1 MAVLQEKLPQHLLPH
16 GLAGRI
22 IAWLMPL
29 GHSSI
34 YKAVSEVA
42 NLQPQDDLVEI
53 ACGSGGF
60 IKKYASNVR
69 SVAGIDLSELM
80 VKLATNKNRK
90 RIEAGTAEFKHG
102 EASQLPWEDN
112 KFSVAIIMSS
122 FFVFP
127 KPQESLKEIYRVLR
141 PGGRAIVSIEW
152 NAEDGVDHTKEV
164 KQFGMWV
171 LTEAEVRSMMQEA
184 GFSNISI
191 VYKKGLGTPKIM
203 LACGTKQ

>member
-1 MAVLQEKLPQHLLPH
+1 MVVPQEKLPQNMLPR
-16 GLAGRI
+16 GLAGRM

-29 GHSSI
+29 GHGSI

-53 ACGSGGF
+53 ACGSGHF
-60 IKKYASNVR
+60 IKNYASNVR
-69 SVAGIDLSELM
+69 SVAGIDLSELV

-90 RIEAGTAEFKHG
+90 RIASGTAEFKHG
-102 EASQLPWEDN
+102 EASKLPWKDSR
-112 KFSVAIIMSS
+112 FSVAITMGS
-122 FFVFP
+122 FIGFP
-127 KPQESLKEIYRVLR
+127 KPLESLKEMYRVLR

-171 LTEAEVRSMMQEA
+171 FTEAEVRSMMKEA
-184 GFSNISI
+184 GFSDISI
-191 VYKKGLGTPKIM
+191 IYKKGLGTPKIM
-203 LACGTKQ
+203 LACGAK